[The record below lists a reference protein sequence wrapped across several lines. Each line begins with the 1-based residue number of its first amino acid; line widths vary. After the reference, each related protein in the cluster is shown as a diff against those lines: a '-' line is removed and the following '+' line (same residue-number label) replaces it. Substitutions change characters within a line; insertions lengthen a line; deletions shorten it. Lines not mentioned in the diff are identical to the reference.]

1 MGNTTLIK
9 GKSIDACPNTL
20 VTFEWFALVTS
31 AGVSAVPGNE
41 SLKFWLPRQ
50 TMSVA
55 RLTARLFVSIG
66 TSPAPK
72 K

>member
-1 MGNTTLIK
+1 MGNTTFFR
-9 GKSIDACPNTL
+9 GKFIDACPKTL
-20 VTFEWFALVTS
+20 VTFGWFTLVKS

-50 TMSVA
+50 IMSVA